1 MYLQEQPVASSKMI
15 CARLH
20 TAGSECDRNTSSARL
35 RSLHPRAIVPS
46 MAASPGSSGLSKTSD
61 ILETSQFPFQEQL
74 FRRPKY
80 EIHPVLL
87 GRRREVHKEL
97 SLIGRT
103 ACRFR
108 RIQQYQRSCDL
119 SLCMGA
125 GSQGCFGRESQ
136 SRK

>member
-74 FRRPKY
+74 FSFIGY
-80 EIHPVLL
+80 LL
-87 GRRREVHKEL
+87 FSRGVRDLPPSRFMDKVHRVA
-97 SLIGRT
+97 SV
-103 ACRFR
+103 
-108 RIQQYQRSCDL
+108 QDS
-119 SLCMGA
+119 
-125 GSQGCFGRESQ
+125 ESA
-136 SRK
+136 

>member
-74 FRRPKY
+74 FRPRGCQSEPFQRAIRPALT
-80 EIHPVLL
+80 PPA
-87 GRRREVHKEL
+87 EV
-97 SLIGRT
+97 
-103 ACRFR
+103 
-108 RIQQYQRSCDL
+108 
-119 SLCMGA
+119 
-125 GSQGCFGRESQ
+125 
-136 SRK
+136 